1 MTGSLCLTLGL
12 GKSCGTAQAGPV
24 EALREWFD
32 VPRIGKLKRELSYY
46 RALAIH
52 PHVPR
57 LSKWLL
63 AGAIAYLLSPIDLIP
78 DFIPVVGYLDD
89 LVIVPGMIWFALTLV
104 PREIKAGIRRDL
116 AECQ

>member
-1 MTGSLCLTLGL
+1 M
-12 GKSCGTAQAGPV
+12 
-24 EALREWFD
+24 RRWFQ
-32 VPRIGKLKRELSYY
+32 VSRIGRLQRELSYY

-78 DFIPVVGYLDD
+78 DFIPIVGHLDD
-89 LVIVPGMIWFALTLV
+89 LLIVPGMIWFALTLV
-104 PREIKAGIRRDL
+104 PRETKDGIRRDV
-116 AECQ
+116 AASQ